1 MKKTSKKIVLSKE
14 TLRNLT
20 HLEAAEA
27 LGGNTSTKTS
37 DYRSCGPYSVS
48 ICPPGSTC

>member
-1 MKKTSKKIVLSKE
+1 MKKSVKKIALAKE
-14 TLRNLT
+14 TVRNLT
-20 HLEAAEA
+20 VPEAAEV

-37 DYRSCGPYSVS
+37 DFRSCGPYSVS